1 MTKEELYEAVT
12 LLDTVY
18 LQFNNRVLQY
28 NYADQKQ
35 GVNLLKV
42 VSVLNISSE
51 FKGTPAEAFLN
62 KAVSFAAL
70 LDCSKIDVV
79 FEMVREIKKY
89 IEESSA
95 SKKGKKNNFIF

>member
-1 MTKEELYEAVT
+1 MTREEFYEAVT

-18 LQFNNRVLQY
+18 LQFNKRVLQY

-35 GVNLLKV
+35 GVSLLKV

-51 FKGTPAEAFLN
+51 FKGTPAETFLN
-62 KAVSFAAL
+62 KAVSFSRS

-79 FEMVREIKKY
+79 FEMIREIKKY
-89 IEESSA
+89 IEESA
-95 SKKGKKNNFIF
+95 VLKKGKKNNFIF